1 MITCYHLST
10 SFFKYIVVMSEIPL
24 NKFEKRDLI
33 LKLLKEGKIYR
44 EICRIAHVSPRD
56 IKPIAKEHERKK
68 RLETNKMKENKNQ
81 TKKPSISSQAFIL
94 FKEGKQ
100 IDEVKVLLDIPFKLA
115 SRCWE
120 QYLESI
126 RMFEAFEFYQENSYD
141 MPTFLRINTFL
152 KLNNVYGTDI
162 VNVLRIAKDV
172 INLNQI
178 HSNLK
183 IEIEKLKQTKNN
195 YSLNQN
201 TNYKPLLPL
210 GLPRHYYRY

>member
-1 MITCYHLST
+1 L
-10 SFFKYIVVMSEIPL
+10 SEIPL

-33 LKLLKEGKIYR
+33 LRLLKEGKTYR
-44 EICRIAHVSPRD
+44 EICHIAHVSPRD
-56 IKPIAKEHERKK
+56 VKPIAKEYERKK
-68 RLETNKMKENKNQ
+68 RLETNIRIEKKIQ

-100 IDEVKVLLDIPFKLA
+100 IDEVKVLLDIPYKLA
-115 SRCWE
+115 IGYWRA
-120 QYLESI
+120 YLESI

-152 KLNNVYGTDI
+152 KLNNIYGTDI
-162 VNVLRIAKDV
+162 VNVLRTVKD
-172 INLNQI
+172 ILNLNKTY
-178 HSNLK
+178 SNLK

-210 GLPRHYYRY
+210 GLPKYCYEQYWE